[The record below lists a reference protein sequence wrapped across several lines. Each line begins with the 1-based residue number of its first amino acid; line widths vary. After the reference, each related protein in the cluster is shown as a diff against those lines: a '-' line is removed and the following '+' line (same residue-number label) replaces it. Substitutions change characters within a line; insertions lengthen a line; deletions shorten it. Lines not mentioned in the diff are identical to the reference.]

1 MHPQAYFRNKKIF
14 LTVFFYLQPIT
25 LDVKLPVSLAT
36 MALKNKKKNYEA
48 LQMYIKTF
56 DLLAKHDNVHT
67 TGNFSLAKRKEIFGN
82 LTNDSIRLLCVMYD
96 EQKKHPKL
104 SKKVKK
110 LDQQLKIPA
119 DFTMLYTQDQLV
131 LHNFDQ
137 FFGSLDKMISNRRNK
152 NKNNKKK
159 NQQTGGVA
167 KKTKKAPVD
176 KTKKKNIK
184 AAS

>member
-67 TGNFSLAKRKEIFGN
+67 TGKRKEIFGN

-119 DFTMLYTQDQLV
+119 DFTMLYMQDQLV